1 VGVSG
6 VSLSLW
12 YYCGVARPLRVEVV
26 GGLYHVIVRGNER
39 RNVFRDDEDR
49 QRYLARLAVYREKFS
64 FQLLAYCLMD
74 NHVHLAIEPGKVPL
88 SRIMAGLQSSYTQYF
103 NWRHERSGHLFQGR
117 YKAFLVEKDPYALA
131 LLRYIHENPVKARVV
146 ERPEDFAWSSDRYYR
161 RGRGPEWLDLDR
173 LLSMLGRRRSTAIR
187 EYRRLM
193 REKVEEP
200 YEEVPSWGQ
209 AVKGDEGFAD
219 RVLQAVGEPAVVP
232 RGLTVER
239 IARQVAEAEGV
250 DVARM
255 RGPSRDRETSRARLM
270 VAWFGREVG
279 KIPVARTAKFFG
291 RDTSTIINGL
301 NRLETAGETGRS
313 LRQALNGLREK
324 LGAPKNTTRKD

>member
-1 VGVSG
+1 MGPIG
-6 VSLSLW
+6 VSLFLW
-12 YYCGVARPLRVEVV
+12 YYFAVARPLRLEVV

-39 RNVFRDDEDR
+39 RNVFRDDADR
-49 QRYLARLAVYREKFS
+49 LRYLARLAVYREKFE

-74 NHVHLAIEPGKVPL
+74 NHVHLAIEAGKIPL
-88 SRIMAGLQSSYTQYF
+88 ARIMAGLQSSYTQYF
-103 NWRHERSGHLFQGR
+103 NRRHQRSGHLFQGR

-146 ERPEDFAWSSDRYYR
+146 KRPEDFAWSSDRYYR
-161 RGRGPEWLDLDR
+161 RGRGPEWLDVDR
-173 LLSMLGRRRSTAIR
+173 LLSMLGKRRSAAIR

-193 REKVEEP
+193 RETVEER

-239 IARQVAEAEGV
+239 IARKVAQAEGL
-250 DVARM
+250 DLARM
-255 RGPSRDRETSRARLM
+255 RGPSRDRAASRARLM
-270 VAWFGREVG
+270 VAWLGRAVG
-279 KIPVARTAKFFG
+279 RIPVAQAAKFFG
-291 RDTSTIINGL
+291 RDTSTMINGL
-301 NRLETAGETGRS
+301 AKLEAAIVTDRRLS
-313 LRQALNGLREK
+313 QALHGLK
-324 LGAPKNTTRKD
+324 GKIGKPK